1 MRTILNADLFIVAEG
16 RLSLSRQLF
25 AEHGLMQTRDFSTRV
40 GYFRRVPGLLEHVFG
55 AHYDFSRDELG
66 HPAFHGQMRSF
77 STFSTHVHEQYGIE
91 GGVSDYLAGVLKTVR
106 LPTAQMDMFSLFL
119 QLCADHLL
127 YSGSGNE
134 E

>member
-1 MRTILNADLFIVAEG
+1 
-16 RLSLSRQLF
+16 
-25 AEHGLMQTRDFSTRV
+25 
-40 GYFRRVPGLLEHVFG
+40 
-55 AHYDFSRDELG
+55 
-66 HPAFHGQMRSF
+66 MRSF

-91 GGVSDYLAGVLKTVR
+91 GGVSDCLAGVLKTVR

-127 YSGSGNE
+127 YSGSGKE